1 MKRLLSI
8 FLAVVLVMSLAV
20 TAFAAESSA
29 TVSASSAE
37 LPYNADA
44 DQQVTITYTVSGAF
58 TTYEMVV
65 SAEAPITIASISGI
79 VGNPATGAVAYATD
93 SNIESHSFTV
103 TYNVPAGTAGTYA
116 VSADVDYVSDA
127 DLDDAAVSVAA
138 GAIVIEAPV
147 VEHVHAWGEWEV
159 TTPATCTEAGV
170 ETRTC
175 ANADC
180 PIGTE
185 TREIPAL
192 GHTWGEWEVTK
203 EATCVEAGVETRT
216 CSVCGETET
225 REIAMV
231 DHNYGAWTFCGTDAK
246 HEHEKVCSVCGDKVV
261 ADCNDQLQYTDEEK
275 VEGGKNVTEYW
286 QCADC
291 GHEFSNTKFVEDPK
305 EPVVDPDLDDV
316 PRTDDITGQVVMA
329 GAAALV
335 AMMAAVAFVFKRKAA
350 K

>member
-44 DQQVTITYTVSGAF
+44 DQKVTITYTVSGAF

-65 SAEAPITIASISGI
+65 SAEAPITIDSISGI
-79 VGNPATGAVAYATD
+79 VGNVATGAVAYATD
-93 SNIESHSFTV
+93 SNIDSHSFTV

-127 DLDDAAVSVAA
+127 DLDDATVSVAA
-138 GAIVIEAPV
+138 GAIVIEAPA
-147 VEHVHAWGEWEV
+147 HVHDWSDWEV

-175 ANADC
+175 AC
-180 PIGTE
+180 GETE

-231 DHNYGAWTFCGTDAK
+231 DHNYSAWTFCGTDAK

-261 ADCNDQLQYTDEEK
+261 AACNDKLQYTDEEK

-286 QCADC
+286 QCVDC
-291 GHEFSNTKFVEDPK
+291 GHEFTNTKFVETPDV
-305 EPVVDPDLDDV
+305 PVVDPDLDDV

-329 GAAALV
+329 GVAALV
-335 AMMAAVAFVFKRKAA
+335 CMMAAVAFIFKRKAA

>member
-37 LPYNADA
+37 LPYNASE
-44 DQQVTITYTVSGAF
+44 DQKVTITYTVSGAF

-65 SAEAPITIASISGI
+65 SAEAPITIDSISGI
-79 VGNPATGAVAYATD
+79 VGNAATGAVAYATD
-93 SNIESHSFTV
+93 SNIDSHSFTV

-127 DLDDAAVSVAA
+127 DLDDATVSVNG
-138 GAIVIEAPV
+138 GAIVIEAPAH
-147 VEHVHAWGEWEV
+147 EHTWGEWEV

-175 ANADC
+175 SGC
-180 PIGTE
+180 GETE
-185 TREIPAL
+185 TREVAAL
-192 GHTWGEWEVTK
+192 GHTWGEWTVTK
-203 EATCVEAGVETRT
+203 EATCTEAGEETRT

-225 REIAMV
+225 REIAKV
-231 DHNYGAWTFCGTDAK
+231 DHKFGGWTFCGTDAK
-246 HEHEKVCSVCGDKVV
+246 HEHEKVCSVCGEKVGPE
-261 ADCNDQLQYTDEEK
+261 ACNDQKQYEQKTED
-275 VEGGKNVTEYW
+275 GKKIVEYW
-286 QCADC
+286 QCVDC
-291 GHEFSNTKFVEDPK
+291 GHEFTVEKDAPV
-305 EPVVDPDLDDV
+305 EPDVPVVDPDLDDV
-316 PRTDDITGQVVMA
+316 PRTDDITGQIVMA

-335 AMMAAVAFVFKRKAA
+335 CMMAAVAFIFKRKAA